1 MSDTPSVEDGESC
14 CPTLSP
20 QAKYIGFIVS
30 LAVGVAIS
38 LIEIDE
44 IKEPNLYFAIW
55 LLIGDCLILGS
66 SLFLSSFK
74 TQWQKMMHPLRATTT
89 IVLLASI
96 ACTVVFSLSNSLKP
110 FTIIAAVVQYCA
122 LFWYV
127 LSLIPG
133 GQKCC
138 TTCLNS
144 CGAACCGCVKGA
156 TA

>member
-1 MSDTPSVEDGESC
+1 MSDTPSVEDGEST
-14 CPTLSP
+14 CPTLAP
-20 QAKYIGFIVS
+20 QTRYICFVVCLVLGI
-30 LAVGVAIS
+30 LIS
-38 LIEIDE
+38 LGQLAEIFNGT
-44 IKEPNLYFAIW
+44 KGHAIW
-55 LLIGDCLILGS
+55 ITAGDLLILGS
-66 SLFLSSFK
+66 SLFISSFK

-96 ACTVVFSLSNSLKP
+96 ACTLIFVILDPTGVLYY
-110 FTIIAAVVQYCA
+110 IAATVQYCA

-144 CGAACCGCVKGA
+144 CKTACCGCVKGE